1 MFPGIEHLQY
11 ILNILEDLSY
21 IIQTENGI
29 LPLTFN
35 EIYSYCKITNTK
47 LNKIELGLIR
57 NLSTIYVSTF
67 YESKS
72 EDYPQPYTE
81 IN

>member
-1 MFPGIEHLQY
+1 MFPKIEHLQY

-21 IIQTENGI
+21 TIQTENGL

-57 NLSTIYVSTF
+57 SLSTIYVRTF
-67 YESKS
+67 YESKD
-72 EDYPQPYTE
+72 EAFEQPYIET
-81 IN
+81 N